1 MMFRLVRYFSL
12 TSLVALGAASIASGM
27 LYKKLATEDLMK
39 FSEHENIIVTQSF
52 ANSLWA
58 EFKPFLLSTANLSDD
73 ELRKHPDTQ
82 RLQQVITAQTKG
94 LSVSKIKIFDLRGRT
109 VFSTDPAN
117 IGQDYADRPGF
128 IAAST
133 GGVTSKLDHK
143 DTFKSLNGTLTD
155 RKLISSYVPLRQT
168 PDQGGQIGGVF
179 ELYNDV
185 TPLVEQV
192 QHKQRLVFLV
202 SAGLWGSVYVVLL
215 LIVNRAAQILKQQ
228 YDQQQQ
234 TEAALSDSEQQARQ
248 QASELDQALQ
258 ELKESQTQ
266 LIQAEKMSGLGQLV
280 AGVAHEINNPVN
292 FIHGNLTHVAQ
303 YAQDLM
309 EFIQLYQAHYPQPV
323 AEIITKAE
331 DIDLAFLQEDL
342 PKVLHSMQIGT
353 DRIAQIVLSLRNFS
367 RLDEADSKAVDLHEG
382 IDSTLLI
389 LQHRFKESPDTQAI
403 QVIKEYGDLPLIE
416 CYPSKLN
423 QVLMNVLANAIDAL
437 QAQPQHST
445 EQALK
450 THPHQITIRT
460 NLDADWVNIVI
471 ADNGPGIPEAVKQRI
486 FDPFFTTKPVGQ
498 GTGLGMYISH
508 QIITEQ
514 HFGKLECHTKAGQ
527 GTEFVIQI
535 PIRQPT

>member
-1 MMFRLVRYFSL
+1 
-12 TSLVALGAASIASGM
+12 
-27 LYKKLATEDLMK
+27 
-39 FSEHENIIVTQSF
+39 
-52 ANSLWA
+52 
-58 EFKPFLLSTANLSDD
+58 
-73 ELRKHPDTQ
+73 
-82 RLQQVITAQTKG
+82 
-94 LSVSKIKIFDLRGRT
+94 
-109 VFSTDPAN
+109 
-117 IGQDYADRPGF
+117 
-128 IAAST
+128 
-133 GGVTSKLDHK
+133 
-143 DTFKSLNGTLTD
+143 
-155 RKLISSYVPLRQT
+155 
-168 PDQGGQIGGVF
+168 
-179 ELYNDV
+179 
-185 TPLVEQV
+185 
-192 QHKQRLVFLV
+192 
-202 SAGLWGSVYVVLL
+202 
-215 LIVNRAAQILKQQ
+215 
-228 YDQQQQ
+228 
-234 TEAALSDSEQQARQ
+234 
-248 QASELDQALQ
+248 
-258 ELKESQTQ
+258 
-266 LIQAEKMSGLGQLV
+266 
-280 AGVAHEINNPVN
+280 
-292 FIHGNLTHVAQ
+292 
-303 YAQDLM
+303 
-309 EFIQLYQAHYPQPV
+309 
-323 AEIITKAE
+323 
-331 DIDLAFLQEDL
+331 
-342 PKVLHSMQIGT
+342 MQIGT

-450 THPHQITIRT
+450 THPRQITIRT